1 MAKTLS
7 GIISAI
13 GNKTATVE
21 VVRQFPH
28 PLYRKLLKRSS
39 KFRASMEEGEVSV
52 GDVVEISETKP
63 TSKNKYFKISK
74 VITKAKEVK
83 HA

>member
-1 MAKTLS
+1 MAKTIN

-28 PLYRKLLKRSS
+28 PLYRKLMKRNS
-39 KFRASMEEGEVSV
+39 KFRAAMQDDQANV
-52 GDVVEISETKP
+52 GDMVEITETKP
-63 TSKNKYFKISK
+63 VSKNKYFKISK
-74 VITKAKEVK
+74 VITRAKEEK
-83 HA
+83 KG